1 MLIKYGQEKI
11 VVGVDCKN
19 GFIMVSGWL
28 KESKI
33 EHIEFIKALEQIGVK
48 YIIVTDISK
57 DGTLS
62 GPNFEMYEKIKKN
75 SNLKVIVSGGIKDSE
90 DIFKAESLGY
100 YGCIVGKAYYEG
112 KINLEE
118 VMKND

>member
-75 SNLKVIVSGGIKDSE
+75 SSS
-90 DIFKAESLGY
+90 
-100 YGCIVGKAYYEG
+100 
-112 KINLEE
+112 
-118 VMKND
+118 